1 MAAAS
6 ASRSVTGAQGTS
18 PADTMAR
25 YSYHPLQVEVAQR
38 HAGGGVLDDDDPPAL
53 TVAAARGEAG
63 RVEEAGQHVV
73 VDGLGMELAGRTG
86 AAQRVDEV
94 EVHGLPTVAAGG

>member
-1 MAAAS
+1 M
-6 ASRSVTGAQGTS
+6 
-18 PADTMAR
+18 DR
-25 YSYHPLQVEVAQR
+25 YSYQPLRYSSRSATRVAGIL
-38 HAGGGVLDDDDPPAL
+38 HDDDPPAL

-63 RVEEAGQHVV
+63 RVEEAGEHGV
-73 VDGLGMELAGRTG
+73 VDGLGMELAGGTG